1 VGWAPFVNFVCGLP
15 VLAAALYDFILR
27 NRDLGASISQLW
39 VHHAPWSM
47 DGYDFDII

>member
-39 VHHAPWSM
+39 VHHAM
-47 DGYDFDII
+47 VDGRI